1 MPKRYIVDLTEPE
14 RIHLLELTK
23 RGTVSARKL
32 TRAHILLQAAEG
44 AIDTRIAETLHV
56 SISTVERTRRRFVEE
71 GLAVALTERPR
82 PGGQPKLDGTQEG
95 HLVALACSQPPTGRE
110 RWTMQLLADR
120 LVALGVVATIS
131 DETVRRTLKKG
142 NSNPG

>member
-1 MPKRYIVDLTEPE
+1 MGKRYIVDLTEPE
-14 RIHLLELTK
+14 RTHLRELTK

-56 SISTVERTRRRFVEE
+56 SVSTVERTRRRFVEE
-71 GLAVALTERPR
+71 GLTAALTERPR
-82 PGGQPKLDGTQEG
+82 PGGQPKLDGTQEAQ
-95 HLVALACSQPPTGRE
+95 LVALACSQPPTGRE
-110 RWTMQLLADR
+110 GWTMQLLADR
-120 LVALGVVATIS
+120 LVALGVVPAIS

-142 NSNPG
+142 HSNPG

>member
-14 RIHLLELTK
+14 RTQLRELTK

-71 GLAVALTERPR
+71 GLAAALTERPR
-82 PGGQPKLDGTQEG
+82 PGGQPKLDGTQEA

-110 RWTMQLLADR
+110 HWTMQLLADR
-120 LVALGVVATIS
+120 LVALGVVASIS

-142 NSNPG
+142 ISSPG